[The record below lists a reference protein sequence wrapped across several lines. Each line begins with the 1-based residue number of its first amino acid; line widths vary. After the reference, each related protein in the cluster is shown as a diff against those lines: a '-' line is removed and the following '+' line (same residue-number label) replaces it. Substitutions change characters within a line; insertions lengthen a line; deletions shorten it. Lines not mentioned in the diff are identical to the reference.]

1 MPKVTFLPVN
11 KTVEAEEG
19 QSILDVAI
27 DNDIRL
33 EHNCGGNCACSTCH
47 VIVRDGMEKL
57 SHKTEEE
64 QDELEEAAGL
74 TPASRLGCQCK
85 VSGDI
90 IVEVPP
96 YRSTLLDEDVTKIEA
111 LIKEKEKAMN
121 LSQSNPASQPSQTE
135 GKAE

>member
-19 QSILDVAI
+19 QSLLDVAM

-47 VIVRDGMEKL
+47 VIVKDGLEKL

-64 QDELEEAAGL
+64 QDELEEAEGL
-74 TPASRLGCQCK
+74 TPTSRLGCQSK
-85 VSGDI
+85 IYGDI
-90 IVEVPP
+90 TVEVPP
-96 YRSTLLDEDVTKIEA
+96 YRSSLLNEDVTKIEA
-111 LIKEKEKAMN
+111 LIKEKEKALN
-121 LSQSNPASQPSQTE
+121 LSQSNPAGQPTPTE
-135 GKAE
+135 DKAE

>member
-19 QSILDVAI
+19 QSLLDVAM

-47 VIVRDGMEKL
+47 VVVKEGMEKL

-64 QDELEEAAGL
+64 QDELEEAEGL
-74 TPASRLGCQCK
+74 TSTSRLGCQSK
-85 VSGDI
+85 IYGDI
-90 IVEVPP
+90 IVEIPP
-96 YRSTLLDEDVTKIEA
+96 FRSSLLNEDVTKIEA
-111 LIKEKEKAMN
+111 LIKEKEKALN
-121 LSQSNPASQPSQTE
+121 LSQSNPASQPPQTG
-135 GKAE
+135 GKT

>member
-1 MPKVTFLPVN
+1 MPKVTFLPAN

-19 QSILDVAI
+19 QSLLDVAM

-47 VIVRDGMEKL
+47 VIVKEGMEKL

-64 QDELEEAAGL
+64 QDELEEAEGL
-74 TPASRLGCQCK
+74 TSISRLGCQSK
-85 VSGDI
+85 IYGDI
-90 IVEVPP
+90 IVEIPP
-96 YRSTLLDEDVTKIEA
+96 FRSSLLNEDVTKIEA
-111 LIKEKEKAMN
+111 LIKEKEKALN
-121 LSQSNPASQPSQTE
+121 LSQSNPASQPPQTE

>member
-19 QSILDVAI
+19 QSLLDVAM

-47 VIVRDGMEKL
+47 VVVKDGMEKL
-57 SHKTEEE
+57 SRKTEEE
-64 QDELEEAAGL
+64 QDELEEAEGL
-74 TPASRLGCQCK
+74 TPTSRLGCQSK
-85 VSGDI
+85 IYGDI
-90 IVEVPP
+90 TVEIPP
-96 YRSTLLDEDVTKIEA
+96 YRSSLLNEDVTKIEA
-111 LIKEKEKAMN
+111 LIKEKEKALN
-121 LSQSNPASQPSQTE
+121 LSRSNPASQPSQTE